1 MTDTTGMVLVSLH
14 YWAGAKAAAG
24 MAEETVEAGSV
35 AEALSIVTQGRP
47 DPRFARVVRASSI
60 LVDGVAA
67 HAADLERV
75 LTGPVRAEVLPPF
88 AGG

>member
-24 MAEETVEAGSV
+24 TAEETVEAASV
-35 AEALSIVTQGRP
+35 AEALEVVTGRRS
-47 DPRFARVVRASSI
+47 DPRFARVVRASSV

-67 HAADLERV
+67 HRGDLERV
-75 LTGPVRAEVLPPF
+75 LEGPVRAEVLPPF